1 MKYTPLPVDEMR
13 VYPTA
18 SGLARALGTMLA
30 RWGDLPVAVQAAR
43 ADGLPD
49 GTRCSAGVEL
59 TIVDNEGN
67 IERYGSREVR
77 LR

>member
-13 VYPTA
+13 VYPTT
-18 SGLARALGTMLA
+18 SSLARVLETILA
-30 RWGDLPVAVQAAR
+30 RWGDIPVAVQAAR

-49 GTRCSAGVEL
+49 GTRCTEGVEIKMIEDERL
-59 TIVDNEGN
+59 TKEWGGRCVG
-67 IERYGSREVR
+67 